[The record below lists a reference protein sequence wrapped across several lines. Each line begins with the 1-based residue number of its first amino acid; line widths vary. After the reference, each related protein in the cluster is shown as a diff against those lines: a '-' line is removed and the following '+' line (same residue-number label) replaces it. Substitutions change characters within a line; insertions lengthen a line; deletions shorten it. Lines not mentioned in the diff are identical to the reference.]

1 MHVTPHC
8 NYIFI
13 IINEIKSYLKKLLQK
28 NLTSK
33 NKNKKE
39 IMNINSITNTHAS

>member
-28 NLTSK
+28 KSYL
-33 NKNKKE
+33 KKQKQKGNYE
-39 IMNINSITNTHAS
+39 HKFYY